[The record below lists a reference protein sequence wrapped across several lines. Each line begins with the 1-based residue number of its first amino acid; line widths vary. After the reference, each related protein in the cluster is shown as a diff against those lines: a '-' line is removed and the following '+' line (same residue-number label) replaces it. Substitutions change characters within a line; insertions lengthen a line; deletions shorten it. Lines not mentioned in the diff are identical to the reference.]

1 MKLETLE
8 TDNEAKTYA
17 MFRNVAY
24 VWDTDDPETIL
35 SDVYAILSDMS
46 VNAVKLKLLRPET
59 LKEHRFL
66 LYYTAHNFVI
76 VTRLPHMYRRDL
88 MRRIFREYILDEKT
102 DGVVLIKK
110 SAMRHVRQVLRGKG
124 AAASVV

>member
-1 MKLETLE
+1 MKLKALE
-8 TDNEAKTYA
+8 TENEAKTYA
-17 MFRNVAY
+17 MFRNVGY

-35 SDVYAILSDMS
+35 SDVHAILTDMNI
-46 VNAVKLKLLRPET
+46 NAVKLKLLRPET
-59 LKEHRFL
+59 LKEHKFL

-88 MRRIFREYILDEKT
+88 MRRIFKEYVLDEKV

-110 SAMRHVRQVLRGKG
+110 SALRQVKRVLRGKEVV
-124 AAASVV
+124 ASVV